1 MTDLKNE
8 LPSDIVLEFSA
19 NTEQLIDALGCT
31 DHSDEM
37 IELLLTCLS
46 KACQYT
52 SLRQK
57 VLEILVM
64 VEDSQFFKMTILK
77 FITKIKSLPESDVE
91 EYENSILYLLKI
103 CKEIKARIPSSMFHI
118 IGISTILGKIIS
130 KLSNSDRTT
139 TEELILAYKLLE
151 DSTEDTMEEMNKE
164 VRPKYSRPV
173 MDNNLQPPQD
183 FQEIPVFPEMHDIH
197 VDVFPF
203 LRQNKI
209 FGGYENLQHYLD
221 VQFRLLREDFIGPL
235 RDGIH
240 DYIESLQNK
249 GKGCKTKDI
258 RVYTDVQMISS
269 VCNSSGLCKRVS
281 FSCSGFKRIRWESS
295 KRLLFGSLVCLSI
308 DNFDT
313 LLFATVGNRDLK
325 DLKRGLVDLKF
336 EDTNQ
341 IGMMPDGSVFV
352 MAESSAF
359 FEAYKHVLT
368 GLKTMTTG
376 DLPFER
382 YIVFCES
389 DIEAPAYIRRN
400 PRARYDLRPLVDDS
414 FTIRDR
420 SSNLG
425 HRPVYQFSH
434 ESEPANRVNVTSL
447 QRWPNPELLQLDDSQ
462 FNAVQM
468 ALSKEFAIVQGPPGT
483 GKTYIGLKIVKALLH
498 NKSIWNPDENNRSPL
513 MVVCYTNHALDQFL
527 EGILS
532 FFTGDVL
539 RLGSRSSSEIM
550 KQYNINSK
558 RTALRRDRKSSVA
571 LHRERV
577 KARVHMNKLKEAIN
591 KISQR
596 IEIAKKEV
604 LHEET
609 LQTVIDQQL
618 WFQMMQVH
626 QLLVQEMIV
635 HGFEASKGKKECA
648 LLEWLGY
655 GNLTCGQQTL
665 HLPSISTT
673 NGVFME
679 NNSEDED
686 NDEDNFIDAVDEVN
700 GQMQQRLMDIHDN
713 DDDDI
718 YEEID
723 EDGAINEIT
732 NLLENMGLT
741 KDTVALDVSSLGTKQ
756 STTTTDDWQI
766 NAKQRKQ
773 IKRTIR
779 RELASNDNMTRRD
792 VTRISNIWKL
802 EQKDRWR
809 LYRYWV
815 HHYCMILQEQ
825 IVEREEEFQQAC
837 DLVGEMQMQEDKG
850 IMRHSTVIG
859 LTTTCAARYQSVL
872 KEIGPKII
880 VVEEAAEVLEAHVIT
895 TLSKQCEHLILIG
908 DHKQLK
914 PNPTV
919 YKLARDYKLEIS
931 LFERLINNELAY
943 RCLGLQHRMRPEISR
958 IMKIIYPKL
967 SDHDVVKTYE
977 PVKGVSQNA
986 FFIDHSELE
995 SSDDDIKSHCNIH
1008 EADYMVALCRYLLLQ
1023 GYKPEQITV
1032 LTLYSAQLFQLKQ
1045 RMPRSDFNGVHLT
1058 VVDNYQGEENDI
1070 ILLSLVRS
1078 NLRNNL
1084 GFLKIENRICVALSR
1099 ARKGLF
1105 VIGNFGMLEQE
1116 RKNNKW
1122 KEIVGLARKENMI
1135 GKSLLLYC
1143 QNHPTDKGITATTA
1157 NDFKKAPEGGCMKPC
1172 EFKLRCGHVCT
1183 RACHI
1188 YDRKH
1193 KEFVCMK
1200 PCQKTVC
1207 NLGHKCTGICSKKCS
1222 KCKIPVPKIIP
1233 GCGHEQNVPCS
1244 QDPSNWVCTDRC
1256 KVILECGHT
1265 CKNPCGNNH
1274 TDSCQDEIIKTWS
1287 CGHSAIVKCFKQD
1300 GECPSP
1306 CKQMLEC
1313 EHECKG
1319 TCGSCFRGKL
1329 HKSCN
1334 KQCRRPLVCEHL
1346 CKDKICS
1353 NCPPCTR
1360 RCQNRC
1366 VHSSCQKFCGD
1377 VCIPCAEP
1385 CEWQCEH
1392 HSCNKICS
1400 EPCKRPRC
1408 DEPCKK
1414 QLECGHRCIGLCGEP
1429 CPNVCRVC
1437 NKEIVQEIFFGTED
1451 ESDARFVQLQDCKHF
1466 FEVCGIDKWMDEH
1479 IESDEKMT
1487 SIKLKEC
1494 PKCKTPIRRNLR
1506 YGNMIKQALHDI
1518 ENVKRQIMGDDAR
1531 IKVLHQS
1538 IRQGIVKLSD
1548 HDRIILKQ
1556 HMEKMARGP
1565 VSVQS
1570 FATIENQVRFLSK
1583 LMEMKDKYER
1593 DTEVIR
1599 QFASIGYGIN
1609 IRRLHD
1615 FIIHERKY
1623 FTKQEITDI
1632 FDELDRL
1639 KMLLQFLKTKV
1650 HMKKR
1655 GIKFNDRMQKDVDR
1669 VERYLTDGN
1678 RLLERRRV
1686 FVQNT
1691 MEIVESQVPIS
1702 GLGISDEERL
1712 QIVKA
1717 MDLSKGHWYKCHKG
1731 LYQFICMGFRN
1742 RKKIEPLANFSGLFR
1757 RKSKCICVIKYLFLT

>member
-1 MTDLKNE
+1 
-8 LPSDIVLEFSA
+8 
-19 NTEQLIDALGCT
+19 
-31 DHSDEM
+31 
-37 IELLLTCLS
+37 
-46 KACQYT
+46 
-52 SLRQK
+52 
-57 VLEILVM
+57 
-64 VEDSQFFKMTILK
+64 
-77 FITKIKSLPESDVE
+77 
-91 EYENSILYLLKI
+91 
-103 CKEIKARIPSSMFHI
+103 
-118 IGISTILGKIIS
+118 
-130 KLSNSDRTT
+130 
-139 TEELILAYKLLE
+139 
-151 DSTEDTMEEMNKE
+151 
-164 VRPKYSRPV
+164 
-173 MDNNLQPPQD
+173 
-183 FQEIPVFPEMHDIH
+183 
-197 VDVFPF
+197 
-203 LRQNKI
+203 
-209 FGGYENLQHYLD
+209 
-221 VQFRLLREDFIGPL
+221 
-235 RDGIH
+235 
-240 DYIESLQNK
+240 
-249 GKGCKTKDI
+249 
-258 RVYTDVQMISS
+258 
-269 VCNSSGLCKRVS
+269 
-281 FSCSGFKRIRWESS
+281 
-295 KRLLFGSLVCLSI
+295 
-308 DNFDT
+308 
-313 LLFATVGNRDLK
+313 
-325 DLKRGLVDLKF
+325 
-336 EDTNQ
+336 
-341 IGMMPDGSVFV
+341 
-352 MAESSAF
+352 
-359 FEAYKHVLT
+359 
-368 GLKTMTTG
+368 
-376 DLPFER
+376 
-382 YIVFCES
+382 
-389 DIEAPAYIRRN
+389 
-400 PRARYDLRPLVDDS
+400 
-414 FTIRDR
+414 
-420 SSNLG
+420 
-425 HRPVYQFSH
+425 
-434 ESEPANRVNVTSL
+434 
-447 QRWPNPELLQLDDSQ
+447 
-462 FNAVQM
+462 
-468 ALSKEFAIVQGPPGT
+468 
-483 GKTYIGLKIVKALLH
+483 
-498 NKSIWNPDENNRSPL
+498 
-513 MVVCYTNHALDQFL
+513 
-527 EGILS
+527 
-532 FFTGDVL
+532 
-539 RLGSRSSSEIM
+539 
-550 KQYNINSK
+550 
-558 RTALRRDRKSSVA
+558 
-571 LHRERV
+571 
-577 KARVHMNKLKEAIN
+577 
-591 KISQR
+591 
-596 IEIAKKEV
+596 
-604 LHEET
+604 
-609 LQTVIDQQL
+609 
-618 WFQMMQVH
+618 
-626 QLLVQEMIV
+626 
-635 HGFEASKGKKECA
+635 
-648 LLEWLGY
+648 
-655 GNLTCGQQTL
+655 
-665 HLPSISTT
+665 
-673 NGVFME
+673 
-679 NNSEDED
+679 
-686 NDEDNFIDAVDEVN
+686 
-700 GQMQQRLMDIHDN
+700 MDIHDN
-713 DDDDI
+713 DDDDDI

-732 NLLENMGLT
+732 NLLENMGLI
-741 KDTVALDVSSLGTKQ
+741 KDTVALDVSSLGTNQ

-779 RELASNDNMTRRD
+779 RELASNDNMTSRD
-792 VTRISNIWKL
+792 VTRISNVWKL

-815 HHYCMILQEQ
+815 NHYCMIIQEQ
-825 IVEREEEFQQAC
+825 IVEREEEFQEAC
-837 DLVGEMQMQEDKG
+837 DLVGEMQMQEDKE

-895 TLSKQCEHLILIG
+895 TLSRQCEHLILIG
-908 DHKQLK
+908 DHQQLK
-914 PNPTV
+914 PSPTV
-919 YKLARDYKLEIS
+919 YKLAKDYKLEIS

-967 SDHDVVKTYE
+967 KDHDVVKTYE

-1023 GYKPEQITV
+1023 GYKPQQITV

-1045 RMPRSDFNGVHLT
+1045 RMPRSDFDGVHLT

-1105 VIGNFGMLEQE
+1105 VIGNFGMLEHE

-1143 QNHPTDKGITATTA
+1143 QNHPTDKGIAATTT

-1222 KCKIPVPKIIP
+1222 KCKVPVPKIIP

-1256 KVILECGHT
+1256 KVILECGHE

-1274 TDSCQDEIIKTWS
+1274 TDSCQVEINKTWS

-1346 CKDKICS
+1346 CKDKCS

-1385 CEWQCEH
+1385 CEWQCKH
-1392 HSCNKICS
+1392 HSCNEICS

-1414 QLECGHRCIGLCGEP
+1414 HLECGHRCIGLCGEP

-1466 FEVCGIDKWMDEH
+1466 FEVSGIDKWMDEH
-1479 IESDEKMT
+1479 IETDEKMT

-1531 IKVLHQS
+1531 IKVLDQS

-1548 HDRIILKQ
+1548 HDRTILKQ

-1570 FATIENQVRFLSK
+1570 FATIENQVRFLAN
-1583 LMEMKDKYER
+1583 LMEMTDKYER
-1593 DTEVIR
+1593 DTELTR

-1615 FIIHERKY
+1615 FIVHERKY

-1639 KMLLQFLKTKV
+1639 KMLLQFLNMKV

-1655 GIKFNDRMQKDVDR
+1655 LIKFNDRMQRDVDR
-1669 VERYLTDGN
+1669 VERYLTDGD
-1678 RLLERRRV
+1678 RLLEKRKV

-1702 GLGISDEERL
+1702 GLGVSDEERL

-1717 MDLSKGHWYKCHKG
+1717 MDLSKGHWYKCPKG
-1731 LYQFICMGFRN
+1731 LYQFICTSSRN
-1742 RKKIEPLANFSGLFR
+1742 RKKIEPCANFSGLFR
-1757 RKSKCICVIKYLFLT
+1757 NKCD